1 MGREASPVRSEWRT
15 QERCAEGEP
24 EMSDAVALHKADAP
38 RSLGVAILTISD
50 TRDLATDTS
59 GDLIR
64 SLVTSAGH
72 RVVDRAIIPDEPTLM
87 RPRIESWAKNGEV
100 DAILLTGGTGISP
113 RDQTFETVSSLL
125 TKPLPG
131 YGELF
136 RMLSYQE
143 IGSAA
148 LLSRAV
154 GGLIGRV
161 AIFVMPGSRAA
172 VQLAMEKLI
181 LPELPHVLGEAQKGA
196 KS

>member
-1 MGREASPVRSEWRT
+1 
-15 QERCAEGEP
+15 
-24 EMSDAVALHKADAP
+24 MSDAVALHKADAP
-38 RSLGVAILTISD
+38 RGLRVAILTVSD

-59 GDLIR
+59 GELIR
-64 SLVTSAGH
+64 SFVTQAGH
-72 RVVDRAIIPDEPTLM
+72 RVVDRAIVPDEPTLI
-87 RPRIESWAKNGEV
+87 RPRIESWAKSGEV

-161 AIFVMPGSRAA
+161 AVFVMPGSRAA

-181 LPELPHVLGEAQKGA
+181 LPELPHVLGEAQKGP
-196 KS
+196 KG